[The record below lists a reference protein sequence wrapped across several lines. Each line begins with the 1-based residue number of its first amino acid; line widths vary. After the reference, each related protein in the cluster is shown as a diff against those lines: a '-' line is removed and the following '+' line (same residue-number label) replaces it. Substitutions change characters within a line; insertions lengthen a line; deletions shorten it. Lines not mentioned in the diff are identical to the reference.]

1 MKTYTL
7 SGQARVGP
15 DFNRVAHEMFKAFP
29 DAGPFQF
36 QAQTVNESVPC
47 AALLGGSWVV
57 RSGVKSPRIWAIAIV
72 ILLITPLRTPH
83 EPPSN

>member
-7 SGQARVGP
+7 SGQNRVGP

-47 AALLGGSWVV
+47 AALLGGSWV
-57 RSGVKSPRIWAIAIV
+57 
-72 ILLITPLRTPH
+72 LITPLITPH